1 MRKGKKIVTIVGAR
15 PQFIKAAVLSRIIA
29 SNQELAEII
38 VHTGQH
44 FDTNMSAVFFDEMQ
58 IPEPK
63 YNLGINEMTHGQ
75 MTGKMLV
82 GIEGILLKE
91 KPDVVLVY
99 GDTNSTLAG
108 ALAAKK
114 LHIKLV
120 HVEAGL
126 RSFNRDM
133 PEEINR
139 IATDS
144 ISDLLFCPTQKA
156 VDNLKKEGHPSRYS
170 KVLLSGDIMKDA
182 TLLYTKMA
190 RDRSDIIAK
199 LTLNNEPFVLATVH
213 RQENTDRLENLRSI
227 LMALDKINK
236 DQKVIVPLHPR
247 TRKIIERHALSS
259 SVTFIDPVGYFDMLQ
274 LLSHCQMVITDSGGL
289 QKEAYFNKKP
299 CIILRNDSE
308 WVELIANGYA
318 ILAGGNADKIIAA
331 FEFFN
336 ENLPEFS
343 VNLYG
348 ENAGKKMYAEI
359 IKLLE

>member
-1 MRKGKKIVTIVGAR
+1 MHKIVTIVGAR

-29 SNQELAEII
+29 SNQELEEVI

-44 FDTNMSAVFFDEMQ
+44 FDDNMSAVFFEEMQ
-58 IPEPK
+58 IPKPK

-75 MTGKMLV
+75 MTGQMLV
-82 GIEGILLKE
+82 GIEGVLLKE

-114 LHIKLV
+114 LNVKLI

-126 RSFNRDM
+126 RSFNRYM

-144 ISDLLFCPTQKA
+144 IADLLFCPTQKA
-156 VDNLKKEGHPSRYS
+156 VDNLKMEGHPNHYSR
-170 KVLLSGDIMKDA
+170 VLLSGDIMKDA

-190 RDRSDIIAK
+190 RERSHIIT
-199 LTLNNEPFVLATVH
+199 TLMLDNERFVLATVH

-227 LMALDKINK
+227 LKALDTINR

-247 TRKIIERHALSS
+247 TRKIIDKHAISS

-299 CIILRNDSE
+299 CVILRNDSE
-308 WVELIANGYA
+308 WVELITNGYA
-318 ILAGGNADKIIAA
+318 ILAGSNEDKIMAA
-331 FEFFN
+331 FEFFK
-336 ENLPEFS
+336 ENHPEFT

-348 ENAGKKMYAEI
+348 DNAGKKMYSEI